1 MKVLIVG
8 LGSIAQKHVNALRQL
23 KPDIELIALRTGDIK
38 PSLPGISNIYH
49 LNEVSDDVA
58 FAIISNPT
66 SKHLETIREL
76 TGLRIPLFIEK
87 PPLATLDGASEIV
100 QHLEREGIITYTA
113 FNFRFHPV
121 LQWLMENIKGRR
133 VIEVQA
139 YCGSYLPNWRPNVDY
154 RNVYSSKGE
163 LGGGVHL
170 DLIHEL
176 DYITWLFGK
185 PLAVHGYTSKVSDL
199 EINSPDIAHYWLQYE
214 TMNASIILNYYRK
227 DSKRTLEVVLDDVTW
242 FVDLINFRVTESSGK
257 VLFEEVPNMLDT
269 YISQMS
275 YFISCVD
282 AGKKPMNG
290 LSESIETLKLCLAV
304 EN

>member
-8 LGSIAQKHVNALRQL
+8 LGSIAQKHVNALRQI
-23 KPDIELIALRTGDIK
+23 KPDVELIALRTGDIK

-49 LNEVSDDVA
+49 LNEVSYDVA

-66 SKHLETIREL
+66 SKHLETIKEL
-76 TGLRIPLFIEK
+76 TSLNIPLFIEK
-87 PPLATLDGASEIV
+87 PPLATLDGACEIV
-100 QHLEREGIITYTA
+100 HHLKKEGIITYTA

-121 LQWLMENIKGRR
+121 LQWLKENIKNKR
-133 VIEVQA
+133 VLEVQA
-139 YCGSYLPNWRPNVDY
+139 YCGSYLPNWRPSVDY
-154 RNVYSSKGE
+154 RDVYSSKKE

-185 PLAVHGYTSKVSDL
+185 PLAVHGYASKISNL
-199 EINSPDIAHYWLQYE
+199 EIDTPDIAHYWLQYE

-227 DSKRTLEVVLDDVTW
+227 DSKRSLEVVLDDITW
-242 FVDLINFRVTESSGK
+242 LVDLIDFRVTEPSGK
-257 VLFEEVPNMLDT
+257 ILFEAVPDVLST
-269 YISQMS
+269 YVSQMS
-275 YFISCVD
+275 YFLSCLET
-282 AGKKPMNG
+282 GEKPMND
-290 LSESIETLKLCLAV
+290 LSESIETLQLCLAL

>member
-1 MKVLIVG
+1 MKILIVG
-8 LGSIAQKHVNALRQL
+8 LGSIAQKHVNALRQI

-49 LNEVSDDVA
+49 LDEVSHDVA

-66 SKHLETIREL
+66 SKHLGTIREL
-76 TGLRIPLFIEK
+76 TSLKIPLFIEK
-87 PPLATLDGASEIV
+87 PPLATLDGASEV
-100 QHLEREGIITYTA
+100 VEYLNREGVITYTA
-113 FNFRFHPV
+113 FNFRFHPI
-121 LQWLMENIKGRR
+121 LQWLKENIKDKR

-154 RNVYSSKGE
+154 RKVYSSKKE

-185 PLAVHGYTSKVSDL
+185 PLAVQGYTAKVSDL
-199 EINSPDIAHYWLQYE
+199 EIDSPDVAHYWLQYAA
-214 TMNASIILNYYRK
+214 MNASIILNYYRK
-227 DSKRTLEVVLDDVTW
+227 DSKRSLEVVLDDVTW
-242 FVDLINFRVTESSGK
+242 YVDLINYRVTDSSGN
-257 VLFEEVPNMLDT
+257 VLFEAVPDVLNT
-269 YISQMS
+269 YVSQMR
-275 YFISCVD
+275 YFISCLET
-282 AGKKPMNG
+282 GEKPMND
-290 LSESIETLKLCLAV
+290 LSESIETLKLCLVV